1 MKKYIDH
8 LIATDALLH
17 RIVQTYGYPEPQLR
31 DQGFAAM
38 VHIILEQQVSI
49 ASAKATYRKLELALQ
64 AVTPEK
70 SLAAPDGVFREAGVS
85 RQKTAY
91 IRDMAQRVVD
101 GILDFDSFPTKT
113 EAEIRDE
120 LLQIKGVGHW
130 SIDVYLMFCLQSE
143 DIFPL
148 GDIALV
154 NTMREFWP
162 GITKEAMAEQAEMWR
177 PYRTA
182 AAYLLWH
189 HYLRKRGR
197 TYP

>member
-1 MKKYIDH
+1 MKEQIDY
-8 LIATDALLH
+8 LISIDPILGG
-17 RIVQTYGYPEPQLR
+17 IVATYGYPTPQLR
-31 DQGFAAM
+31 EPGFAAM

-49 ASAKATYRKLELALQ
+49 ASAKATYRKLELALE
-64 AVTPEK
+64 AVIPEK
-70 SLAAPDGVFREAGVS
+70 SLAAPDEVFRAAGVS

-91 IRDMAQRVVD
+91 IRDMAQRVAS
-101 GILDFDSFPTKT
+101 GILDFESLSSKT
-113 EAEIRDE
+113 EAEVRTE

-143 DIFPL
+143 DILPL
-148 GDIALV
+148 GDIAIV

-162 GITKEAMAEQAEMWR
+162 ELSAAERESKAAGWK

-189 HYLRKRGR
+189 HYLRRRGR
-197 TYP
+197 FDM